1 MGKSLNQHKKVK
13 YMETI
18 NLGKDASNQDIIPIK
33 SKLVVKTNRHPNC
46 DGTRWGWIEGC
57 SKNIVWSNE
66 NSKFNKE
73 KADEL
78 VLQYNSRNYKSA
90 HR

>member
-1 MGKSLNQHKKVK
+1 MEETSLNH
-13 YMETI
+13 ETPPI
-18 NLGKDASNQDIIPIK
+18 GNVLLAAVILGKDTSGQDIIPIK
-33 SKLVVKTNRHPNC
+33 KELVVKTNAHPNC

-57 SKNIVWSNE
+57 TKNICWSNE

-78 VLQYNSRNYKSA
+78 VRQYNCR
-90 HR
+90 